1 MRSLT
6 LLLLAAAGCAAPAQS
21 WEKVLAPGVTYR
33 MESRQDPPRAVHVL
47 RLRAGAEGV
56 ELRPVLAG
64 GKVFEAEGDGRATLS
79 EVVRS
84 ESALAGVNADFFPWS
99 GDPLGAMVVD
109 GEMLSRPYPGRS
121 VLAWGGPAP
130 GVARLGWSGAVEGPG
145 GPLKLSGLNEE
156 LGPEG
161 AVLFTPAAGHVR
173 SRGPAVV
180 AVLEFEGKFLPDF
193 QAKARVTTVLAES
206 NGLAL
211 RSGQLAVAAG
221 GKAAEALRAWK
232 RGDEVEVRT
241 TTTGLD
247 WAKHRHAV
255 SGGPAIVTGGQRFQA
270 WDAEGF
276 ETGFATARH
285 PRTAIGFTA
294 VGDLVLAVVD
304 GRQAHSRGATLDELA
319 TLMVSLGCVEA
330 INLDGGGSSQLSI
343 DGLTV
348 NRPSDGLERPI
359 ANALLVFATRL
370 RSDARPT
377 VVGRAEV
384 AMGQGADFR
393 VTVDG
398 NDVPG
403 ASVVWSASGA
413 AWIDQSGRLRPTQPG
428 TVVVRAWVGGQTAEL
443 TVKVLARPPSSSP
456 R

>member
-6 LLLLAAAGCAAPAQS
+6 LLIAAAGCVAPAQS

-33 MESRQDPPRAVHVL
+33 MEVRLDPPRAVHVL

-64 GKVFEAEGDGRATLS
+64 GKVFEAEGDGRAILS

-109 GEMLSRPYPGRS
+109 GEIVSRPYPGRS
-121 VLAWGGPAP
+121 VLAWGGKAPA
-130 GVARLGWSGAVEGPG
+130 VARLGWSGSVAGAG
-145 GPLKLSGLNEE
+145 GPVKLSGLNEE

-161 AVLFTPAAGHVR
+161 AVLFTAAGGHVR

-180 AVLEFEGKFLPDF
+180 AVLEHEGKFTPEF
-193 QAKARVTTVLAES
+193 RCQARVTTVLEGPE
-206 NGLAL
+206 GLAV
-211 RSGQLAVAAG
+211 RSGQLAVAASG
-221 GKAAEALRAWK
+221 QAAEAVRAWK
-232 RGDEVEVRT
+232 RGDKVSVSA

-247 WAKHRHAV
+247 WSVHRHAV
-255 SGGPAIVTGGQRFQA
+255 SGGPAIVTSGQRFQA

-276 ETGFATARH
+276 ETGFATSRH
-285 PRTAIGFTA
+285 PRTALGFTA
-294 VGDLVLAVVD
+294 SGDLVLAVVD

-319 TLMVSLGCVEA
+319 MLMVSLGCMEA
-330 INLDGGGSSQLSI
+330 INLDGGGSAQMAF
-343 DGLTV
+343 DGLMV
-348 NRPSDGLERPI
+348 NRPSDGLERPV
-359 ANALLVFATRL
+359 ANALLVYATRL
-370 RSDARPT
+370 RAEAKPAI
-377 VVGRAEV
+377 VGRSEV
-384 AMGQGADFR
+384 TMGQGADFR
-393 VTVDG
+393 ATLDG
-398 NDVPG
+398 KELPG
-403 ASVVWSASGA
+403 ASIVWSASGA

-428 TVVVRAWVGGQTAEL
+428 TAVVRAWVGGQTAEL
-443 TVKVLARPPSSSP
+443 TVKVLARGASAGP